1 MKKSI
6 LLLSLLC
13 FGINSA
19 NAQWWSSNKKI
30 EGNGDYAKVN
40 RSVSDYDQVALLGNM
55 DVELVAGTEGK
66 LIVEAES
73 NLQQYIVT
81 EVDNGKLKISVEEG
95 VNLDP
100 SRDYEI
106 KITVP
111 FKELGGVSLTGS
123 GDIYSSNRIKSENFS
138 ARITGSGDIQLQLEA
153 DTVEGKLVGSGD
165 LNLQGSASEFECLVT
180 GSGDLDASGLKAKRV
195 SATVSGSGDI
205 QVYASESLK
214 SRVSGSG
221 DISYTGNPQKQDFKT
236 SGSGSISGR

>member
-123 GDIYSSNRIKSENFS
+123 GDIYSSDRIKSENFS

-180 GSGDLDASGLKAKRV
+180 GSGDLDDSGLKAKRV

-221 DISYTGNPQKQDFKT
+221 DIRYTGNAQKQDFKT